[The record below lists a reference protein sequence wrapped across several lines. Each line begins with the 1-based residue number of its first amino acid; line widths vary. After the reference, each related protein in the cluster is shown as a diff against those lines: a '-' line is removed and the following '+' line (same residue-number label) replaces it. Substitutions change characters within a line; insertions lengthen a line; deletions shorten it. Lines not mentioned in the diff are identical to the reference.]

1 MISITIHTSKQV
13 AIITDSVA
21 CLTREQVARYSI
33 GIVSLNIV
41 YDGKAY
47 KDWVDITPSE
57 AYELFLKNPD
67 VFSTSTP
74 SPADF
79 LKAYREASQ
88 QASNILCITL
98 SNKLSTTNDT
108 ARLAIGY
115 AEKELPGIAIA
126 VMDSW
131 TATAAEG
138 FIALAAARA
147 AEERKNLTEVTRV
160 AEEMRG
166 KVNALVLLDTIRH
179 VYRSGRVP
187 KIAAQIGSVLSLHPL
202 LSVSRGVNFIGVA
215 RNRENGIELLLRKT
229 REKVGKKPIHV
240 AVLNA
245 YVPEEAEKLRK
256 RVSAEF
262 NCREIWISEF
272 SPIMGYACGTGTL
285 GLAFYTE
292 D

>member
-1 MISITIHTSKQV
+1 MRGMTIHSPRQV

-21 CLTREQVARYSI
+21 CLPREQVVRYAI
-33 GIVSLNIV
+33 GIVPLNIL

-47 KDWVDITPSE
+47 RDWVDITPSE

-74 SPADF
+74 SPDDF
-79 LKAYREASQ
+79 LKAYHAASK
-88 QASNILCITL
+88 QASNILYITL
-98 SNKLSTTNDT
+98 SSKLSTTNNT
-108 ARLAIGY
+108 ARLAKEY
-115 AEKELPGIAIA
+115 ALKELPGVTIE

-138 FIALAAARA
+138 FIVLAAAKA
-147 AEERKNLTEVTRV
+147 AEESKSLAEVIKV
-160 AEEMRG
+160 AEEMKG

-187 KIAAQIGSVLSLHPL
+187 KIAAMAGSMLNIRPL
-202 LSVSRGVNFIGVA
+202 LSVSGGVNFIGVA
-215 RNRENGIELLLRKT
+215 RSRENGIELLLRKT
-229 REKVGKKPIHV
+229 REKVGKKPVHV
-240 AVLNA
+240 AVLHA
-245 YVPEEAEKLRK
+245 YAPEEAEKLKK
-256 RVSAEF
+256 RVSDEF
-262 NCREIWISEF
+262 NCREICISEF

-285 GLAFYTE
+285 GLAFYVE

>member
-21 CLTREQVARYSI
+21 CLTMEQVTRYSI
-33 GIVSLNIV
+33 GIVPLNIV

-47 KDWVDITPSE
+47 KDWVDITPNE
-57 AYELFLKNPD
+57 AYEFFLKNPN

-74 SPADF
+74 TPVDF
-79 LKAYREASQ
+79 LQAYRKAAQ
-88 QASNILCITL
+88 QANNILCITL
-98 SNKLSTTNDT
+98 DTKLSTTNNT
-108 ARLAIGY
+108 AI
-115 AEKELPGIAIA
+115 IAIDYA
-126 VMDSW
+126 KKEMPEVTIKVMDSR

-138 FIALAAARA
+138 FIALAAAQA
-147 AEERKNLTEVTRV
+147 AEDNKSLAEVINV
-160 AEEMRG
+160 AEKMRD

-187 KIAAQIGSVLSLHPL
+187 KIAAQIGSMLNLHPL
-202 LSVSRGVNFIGVA
+202 LSVSGGVNFIGVA
-215 RNRENGIELLLRKT
+215 RNRENGIEMLLRKT
-229 REKVGKKPIHV
+229 REKVSKKPIHV

-245 YVPEEAEKLRK
+245 YAPEEAEKLMK
-256 RVSAEF
+256 RVFSEF

-285 GLAFYTE
+285 GLAFYVE